1 MSSKTTNYNLHKIDL
16 TDAPP
21 DITVLN
27 GNWDTIDTQLK
38 GRLPTSGGTITGDL
52 LFAKVNNGVASI
64 FKNHNST
71 SDYGLVLRDKTSGN
85 VTADLSI
92 NATTGKVI
100 FTKNNTAYEVYHA
113 GNLPIGVEVASAV
126 VG

>member
-27 GNWDTIDTQLK
+27 GNWDTIDSELK
-38 GRLPTSGGTITGDL
+38 GRLPLTGGTITGDL
-52 LFAKVNNGVASI
+52 LFAKVNNGGASI

-71 SDYGLVLRDKTSGN
+71 SDYGLVLRDKSSGN
-85 VTADLSI
+85 ATAELSI

-100 FTKNNTAYEVYHA
+100 FTKDSTAYEVYHA
-113 GNLPIGVEVASAV
+113 GNLPLNTEVALAV